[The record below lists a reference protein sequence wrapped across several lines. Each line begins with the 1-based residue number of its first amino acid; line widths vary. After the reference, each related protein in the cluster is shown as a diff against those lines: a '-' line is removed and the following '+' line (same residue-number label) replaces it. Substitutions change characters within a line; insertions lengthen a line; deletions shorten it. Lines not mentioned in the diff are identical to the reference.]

1 MRTSKK
7 NIPVYVIL
15 TLGALLILF
24 PMYITLATTLKTSS
38 ESANSFFTLPKS
50 LYLGNYQK
58 VLEDSK
64 LYYAYGNTLMVT
76 LVSLIGEMIILPPMG
91 FAVSRGMKDKK
102 FFRGLYYFFLLGI
115 FLPWQVRMMPVV
127 KLMGWFNLLS
137 PLGIT
142 LLYIAHATCE
152 SMFLYVGYL
161 STVSTSIEEAAYIDG
176 ASTFQIYSR
185 VVLPLMKPI
194 LSTVLI
200 REGLAIWND
209 FQLPL
214 ITLNRSY
221 KMWTLTIYLNNY
233 QSEYGV
239 NYNEAFSCLIAFSI
253 CFTGERLNALT
264 DSVEDGG
271 ADKCKICYNAV
282 GCDCRISAKPKQQEI
297 KYRGCNA
304 GRHLSDECRDPKL
317 ARTKQPANRRA
328 CRYKAQGV
336 FLRKKVCRADGNT
349 DDRRKSGG
357 KCRAWHAHPKRKH
370 KQIIQKNIGKAAA
383 QSCGHRECRI
393 GVIADKGCKD
403 VIQHETRCEYQKNSG
418 VGGADRCNLVIG
430 AHDSNDRFRTD
441 GAAEDKNDT
450 CRDCKKDGV

>member
-58 VLEDSK
+58 VMEDSK

-239 NYNEAFSCLIAFSI
+239 NYNEAFSCLI
-253 CFTGERLNALT
+253 LT
-264 DSVEDGG
+264 CLPIIIFYVLM
-271 ADKCKICYNAV
+271 
-282 GCDCRISAKPKQQEI
+282 Q
-297 KYRGCNA
+297 
-304 GRHLSDECRDPKL
+304 
-317 ARTKQPANRRA
+317 
-328 CRYKAQGV
+328 
-336 FLRKKVCRADGNT
+336 
-349 DDRRKSGG
+349 
-357 KCRAWHAHPKRKH
+357 
-370 KQIIQKNIGKAAA
+370 KQIMGGLTSGA
-383 QSCGHRECRI
+383 
-393 GVIADKGCKD
+393 VKG
-403 VIQHETRCEYQKNSG
+403 
-418 VGGADRCNLVIG
+418 
-430 AHDSNDRFRTD
+430 
-441 GAAEDKNDT
+441 
-450 CRDCKKDGV
+450 

>member
-1 MRTSKK
+1 MRTRKK

-239 NYNEAFSCLIAFSI
+239 NYNEAFSCLV
-253 CFTGERLNALT
+253 LT
-264 DSVEDGG
+264 CLPIV
-271 ADKCKICYNAV
+271 IFYV
-282 GCDCRISAKPKQQEI
+282 LMQ
-297 KYRGCNA
+297 
-304 GRHLSDECRDPKL
+304 
-317 ARTKQPANRRA
+317 
-328 CRYKAQGV
+328 
-336 FLRKKVCRADGNT
+336 
-349 DDRRKSGG
+349 
-357 KCRAWHAHPKRKH
+357 
-370 KQIIQKNIGKAAA
+370 KQIMGGLTSGA
-383 QSCGHRECRI
+383 
-393 GVIADKGCKD
+393 VKG
-403 VIQHETRCEYQKNSG
+403 
-418 VGGADRCNLVIG
+418 
-430 AHDSNDRFRTD
+430 
-441 GAAEDKNDT
+441 
-450 CRDCKKDGV
+450 

>member
-1 MRTSKK
+1 MRTRKK

-127 KLMGWFNLLS
+127 KLMGWFNWLS

-185 VVLPLMKPI
+185 VILPLIKPI

-239 NYNEAFSCLIAFSI
+239 NYNEAFSCLI
-253 CFTGERLNALT
+253 LT
-264 DSVEDGG
+264 CLLIIIFYVLM
-271 ADKCKICYNAV
+271 
-282 GCDCRISAKPKQQEI
+282 Q
-297 KYRGCNA
+297 
-304 GRHLSDECRDPKL
+304 
-317 ARTKQPANRRA
+317 
-328 CRYKAQGV
+328 
-336 FLRKKVCRADGNT
+336 
-349 DDRRKSGG
+349 
-357 KCRAWHAHPKRKH
+357 
-370 KQIIQKNIGKAAA
+370 KQIMGGLTSGA
-383 QSCGHRECRI
+383 
-393 GVIADKGCKD
+393 VKG
-403 VIQHETRCEYQKNSG
+403 
-418 VGGADRCNLVIG
+418 
-430 AHDSNDRFRTD
+430 
-441 GAAEDKNDT
+441 
-450 CRDCKKDGV
+450 

>member
-15 TLGALLILF
+15 TLGAVLILF

-50 LYLGNYQK
+50 LYFGNYQK

-76 LVSLIGEMIILPPMG
+76 LISLIGEMIILPPMG

-185 VVLPLMKPI
+185 VILPLMKPI

-239 NYNEAFSCLIAFSI
+239 NYNEAFSCLI
-253 CFTGERLNALT
+253 LT
-264 DSVEDGG
+264 CLPIIIFYVLM
-271 ADKCKICYNAV
+271 
-282 GCDCRISAKPKQQEI
+282 Q
-297 KYRGCNA
+297 
-304 GRHLSDECRDPKL
+304 
-317 ARTKQPANRRA
+317 
-328 CRYKAQGV
+328 
-336 FLRKKVCRADGNT
+336 
-349 DDRRKSGG
+349 
-357 KCRAWHAHPKRKH
+357 
-370 KQIIQKNIGKAAA
+370 KQIMGGLTSGA
-383 QSCGHRECRI
+383 
-393 GVIADKGCKD
+393 VKG
-403 VIQHETRCEYQKNSG
+403 
-418 VGGADRCNLVIG
+418 
-430 AHDSNDRFRTD
+430 
-441 GAAEDKNDT
+441 
-450 CRDCKKDGV
+450 

>member
-7 NIPVYVIL
+7 NVPVYVIL

-239 NYNEAFSCLIAFSI
+239 NYNEAFSCLI
-253 CFTGERLNALT
+253 LT
-264 DSVEDGG
+264 CLPIIIFYVLM
-271 ADKCKICYNAV
+271 
-282 GCDCRISAKPKQQEI
+282 Q
-297 KYRGCNA
+297 
-304 GRHLSDECRDPKL
+304 
-317 ARTKQPANRRA
+317 
-328 CRYKAQGV
+328 
-336 FLRKKVCRADGNT
+336 
-349 DDRRKSGG
+349 
-357 KCRAWHAHPKRKH
+357 
-370 KQIIQKNIGKAAA
+370 KQIMGGLTSGA
-383 QSCGHRECRI
+383 
-393 GVIADKGCKD
+393 VKG
-403 VIQHETRCEYQKNSG
+403 
-418 VGGADRCNLVIG
+418 
-430 AHDSNDRFRTD
+430 
-441 GAAEDKNDT
+441 
-450 CRDCKKDGV
+450 

>member
-1 MRTSKK
+1 MRTRKK
-7 NIPVYVIL
+7 NILVYVIL

-58 VLEDSK
+58 VMEDSK

-76 LVSLIGEMIILPPMG
+76 LISLIGEMIILPPMG

-185 VVLPLMKPI
+185 VILPLMKPI

-239 NYNEAFSCLIAFSI
+239 NYNEAFSCLI
-253 CFTGERLNALT
+253 LT
-264 DSVEDGG
+264 CLPIIIFYVLM
-271 ADKCKICYNAV
+271 
-282 GCDCRISAKPKQQEI
+282 Q
-297 KYRGCNA
+297 
-304 GRHLSDECRDPKL
+304 
-317 ARTKQPANRRA
+317 
-328 CRYKAQGV
+328 
-336 FLRKKVCRADGNT
+336 
-349 DDRRKSGG
+349 
-357 KCRAWHAHPKRKH
+357 
-370 KQIIQKNIGKAAA
+370 KQIMGGLTSGA
-383 QSCGHRECRI
+383 
-393 GVIADKGCKD
+393 VKG
-403 VIQHETRCEYQKNSG
+403 
-418 VGGADRCNLVIG
+418 
-430 AHDSNDRFRTD
+430 
-441 GAAEDKNDT
+441 
-450 CRDCKKDGV
+450 

>member
-1 MRTSKK
+1 MRKSKK

-185 VVLPLMKPI
+185 VILPLMKPI

-239 NYNEAFSCLIAFSI
+239 NYNEAFSCLI
-253 CFTGERLNALT
+253 LT
-264 DSVEDGG
+264 CLPIIIFYVLM
-271 ADKCKICYNAV
+271 
-282 GCDCRISAKPKQQEI
+282 Q
-297 KYRGCNA
+297 
-304 GRHLSDECRDPKL
+304 
-317 ARTKQPANRRA
+317 
-328 CRYKAQGV
+328 
-336 FLRKKVCRADGNT
+336 
-349 DDRRKSGG
+349 
-357 KCRAWHAHPKRKH
+357 
-370 KQIIQKNIGKAAA
+370 KQIMGGLTSGA
-383 QSCGHRECRI
+383 
-393 GVIADKGCKD
+393 VKG
-403 VIQHETRCEYQKNSG
+403 
-418 VGGADRCNLVIG
+418 
-430 AHDSNDRFRTD
+430 
-441 GAAEDKNDT
+441 
-450 CRDCKKDGV
+450 

>member
-1 MRTSKK
+1 MRTRKK

-239 NYNEAFSCLIAFSI
+239 NYNEAFSCLI
-253 CFTGERLNALT
+253 LT
-264 DSVEDGG
+264 CLPIIIFYVL
-271 ADKCKICYNAV
+271 I
-282 GCDCRISAKPKQQEI
+282 Q
-297 KYRGCNA
+297 
-304 GRHLSDECRDPKL
+304 
-317 ARTKQPANRRA
+317 
-328 CRYKAQGV
+328 
-336 FLRKKVCRADGNT
+336 
-349 DDRRKSGG
+349 
-357 KCRAWHAHPKRKH
+357 
-370 KQIIQKNIGKAAA
+370 KQIMGGLTSGA
-383 QSCGHRECRI
+383 
-393 GVIADKGCKD
+393 VKG
-403 VIQHETRCEYQKNSG
+403 
-418 VGGADRCNLVIG
+418 
-430 AHDSNDRFRTD
+430 
-441 GAAEDKNDT
+441 
-450 CRDCKKDGV
+450 

>member
-64 LYYAYGNTLMVT
+64 LYYAYGNTLLVT

-239 NYNEAFSCLIAFSI
+239 NYNEAFSCLV
-253 CFTGERLNALT
+253 LT
-264 DSVEDGG
+264 CLPIIIFYVLM
-271 ADKCKICYNAV
+271 
-282 GCDCRISAKPKQQEI
+282 Q
-297 KYRGCNA
+297 
-304 GRHLSDECRDPKL
+304 
-317 ARTKQPANRRA
+317 
-328 CRYKAQGV
+328 
-336 FLRKKVCRADGNT
+336 
-349 DDRRKSGG
+349 
-357 KCRAWHAHPKRKH
+357 
-370 KQIIQKNIGKAAA
+370 KQIMGGLTSGA
-383 QSCGHRECRI
+383 
-393 GVIADKGCKD
+393 VKG
-403 VIQHETRCEYQKNSG
+403 
-418 VGGADRCNLVIG
+418 
-430 AHDSNDRFRTD
+430 
-441 GAAEDKNDT
+441 
-450 CRDCKKDGV
+450 

>member
-1 MRTSKK
+1 MRTKKK

-58 VLEDSK
+58 VLDDSK

-185 VVLPLMKPI
+185 VILPLMKPI

-239 NYNEAFSCLIAFSI
+239 NYNEAFSCLI
-253 CFTGERLNALT
+253 LT
-264 DSVEDGG
+264 CLPIIIFYVLM
-271 ADKCKICYNAV
+271 
-282 GCDCRISAKPKQQEI
+282 Q
-297 KYRGCNA
+297 
-304 GRHLSDECRDPKL
+304 
-317 ARTKQPANRRA
+317 
-328 CRYKAQGV
+328 
-336 FLRKKVCRADGNT
+336 
-349 DDRRKSGG
+349 
-357 KCRAWHAHPKRKH
+357 
-370 KQIIQKNIGKAAA
+370 KQIMGGLTSGA
-383 QSCGHRECRI
+383 
-393 GVIADKGCKD
+393 VKG
-403 VIQHETRCEYQKNSG
+403 
-418 VGGADRCNLVIG
+418 
-430 AHDSNDRFRTD
+430 
-441 GAAEDKNDT
+441 
-450 CRDCKKDGV
+450 

>member
-185 VVLPLMKPI
+185 VILPLMKPI

-209 FQLPL
+209 FQFPL

-239 NYNEAFSCLIAFSI
+239 NYNEAFSCLI
-253 CFTGERLNALT
+253 LT
-264 DSVEDGG
+264 CLPIIIFYVLM
-271 ADKCKICYNAV
+271 
-282 GCDCRISAKPKQQEI
+282 Q
-297 KYRGCNA
+297 
-304 GRHLSDECRDPKL
+304 
-317 ARTKQPANRRA
+317 
-328 CRYKAQGV
+328 
-336 FLRKKVCRADGNT
+336 
-349 DDRRKSGG
+349 
-357 KCRAWHAHPKRKH
+357 
-370 KQIIQKNIGKAAA
+370 KQIMGGLTSGA
-383 QSCGHRECRI
+383 
-393 GVIADKGCKD
+393 VKG
-403 VIQHETRCEYQKNSG
+403 
-418 VGGADRCNLVIG
+418 
-430 AHDSNDRFRTD
+430 
-441 GAAEDKNDT
+441 
-450 CRDCKKDGV
+450 

>member
-209 FQLPL
+209 FQLTL

-239 NYNEAFSCLIAFSI
+239 NYNEAFSCLI
-253 CFTGERLNALT
+253 LT
-264 DSVEDGG
+264 CLPIIIFYVLM
-271 ADKCKICYNAV
+271 
-282 GCDCRISAKPKQQEI
+282 Q
-297 KYRGCNA
+297 
-304 GRHLSDECRDPKL
+304 
-317 ARTKQPANRRA
+317 
-328 CRYKAQGV
+328 
-336 FLRKKVCRADGNT
+336 
-349 DDRRKSGG
+349 
-357 KCRAWHAHPKRKH
+357 
-370 KQIIQKNIGKAAA
+370 KQIMGGLTSGA
-383 QSCGHRECRI
+383 
-393 GVIADKGCKD
+393 VKG
-403 VIQHETRCEYQKNSG
+403 
-418 VGGADRCNLVIG
+418 
-430 AHDSNDRFRTD
+430 
-441 GAAEDKNDT
+441 
-450 CRDCKKDGV
+450 

>member
-7 NIPVYVIL
+7 IIPVYVIL

-239 NYNEAFSCLIAFSI
+239 NYNEAFSCLI
-253 CFTGERLNALT
+253 LT
-264 DSVEDGG
+264 CLPIIIFYVLM
-271 ADKCKICYNAV
+271 
-282 GCDCRISAKPKQQEI
+282 Q
-297 KYRGCNA
+297 
-304 GRHLSDECRDPKL
+304 
-317 ARTKQPANRRA
+317 
-328 CRYKAQGV
+328 
-336 FLRKKVCRADGNT
+336 
-349 DDRRKSGG
+349 
-357 KCRAWHAHPKRKH
+357 
-370 KQIIQKNIGKAAA
+370 KQIMGGLTSGA
-383 QSCGHRECRI
+383 
-393 GVIADKGCKD
+393 VKG
-403 VIQHETRCEYQKNSG
+403 
-418 VGGADRCNLVIG
+418 
-430 AHDSNDRFRTD
+430 
-441 GAAEDKNDT
+441 
-450 CRDCKKDGV
+450 